1 MQNYT
6 IKNYRK
12 GFEDGQAR
20 IGIDVARKWI
30 WPFAYDQD
38 DLLKICVRPDFDPD
52 TRHYCFAGDEMVGYM
67 FSLIATSEGGERT
80 ASLEFPRML
89 PGHEPAAELL
99 VEKALTTLKEK
110 DVSRVTGRVTSMCP
124 GDIPLAEKM
133 GFSIFDWGYK
143 IYYSYEMGW
152 GRLNTPCDSAEEIDP
167 ETDLT
172 ACAEIATHWYKRP
185 ADWCLNLLR
194 EWHEFGII
202 AHLGV
207 RSSQKIIAACMAAP
221 NVLRPST
228 AAIYYVYSPDGDSLK
243 SMLVK
248 AVNKCVDHGTH
259 DLIADLINENL
270 QYEPV
275 YQGVGFKKVAEWA
288 RCEKTLI

>member
-1 MQNYT
+1 MQNYM
-6 IKNYRK
+6 IENYQK

-30 WPFAYDQD
+30 WPFAYDRD
-38 DLLKICVRPDFDPD
+38 DLVKICARPDFDPD

-99 VEKALTTLKEK
+99 MEQALTTLTEK
-110 DVSRVTGRVTSMCP
+110 GVSRVTGRVTTMCP
-124 GDIPLAEKM
+124 GDIPLAQKM
-133 GFSIFDWGYK
+133 GFLVFDWGYK
-143 IYYSYEMGW
+143 IYSSYEMGS
-152 GRLNTPCDSAEEIDP
+152 GRLNIPDEDAMEIDP

-172 ACAEIATHWYKRP
+172 ACAEIATHWYNRP

-202 AHLGV
+202 THLGV
-207 RSSQKIIAACMAAP
+207 RSSGKIIAACMAAP
-221 NVLRPST
+221 NVIRPST
-228 AAIYYVYSPDGDSLK
+228 AALYYVYSPDAGSLK

-248 AVNKCVDHGTH
+248 AVNRCIDCGVRN
-259 DLIADLINENL
+259 LIADLIHEHR
-270 QYEPV
+270 QYESV
-275 YQGVGFKKVAEWA
+275 YEEMGFKKVAEWA
-288 RCEKTLI
+288 LCEKILI